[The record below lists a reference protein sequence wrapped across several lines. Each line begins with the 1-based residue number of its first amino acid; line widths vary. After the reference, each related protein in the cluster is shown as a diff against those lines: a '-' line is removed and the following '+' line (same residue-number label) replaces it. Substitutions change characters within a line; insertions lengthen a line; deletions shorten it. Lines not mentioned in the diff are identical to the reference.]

1 MYDSKQKEVFK
12 RVAATFPATFGLR
25 AFPGDTFRIS
35 ESSSYFNGPMLS
47 CEEQH
52 LMLYVERHKK
62 SHTERKRGDEWV
74 DFAKGTAEELRRQV
88 VADPF
93 TNDRSESHDGR

>member
-12 RVAATFPATFGLR
+12 RVAATFTATFGLR

-35 ESSSYFNGPMLS
+35 ESSSYFGGSMLS
-47 CEEQH
+47 CEESE
-52 LMLYVERHKK
+52 LILY
-62 SHTERKRGDEWV
+62 TERKRGDEWV

-93 TNDRSESHDGR
+93 TNDRSEQHG

>member
-47 CEEQH
+47 CDEKD
-52 LMLYVERHKK
+52 LMLY
-62 SHTERKRGDEWV
+62 TECQRGATWV
-74 DFAKGTAEELRRQV
+74 DFAKGTAEELRAQV
-88 VADPF
+88 VAP
-93 TNDRSESHDGR
+93 R